1 MSAGRLMSQPKKD
14 NTVETIIAHYMDD
27 RAVKLTPTQ
36 NEQKQRCEAAFT
48 MLIWG
53 HTITQVVKKLQGL
66 YKIKKSAA
74 YRTLA
79 DAELIFGS
87 VKKFNKDAWR
97 FIQIERKRR
106 HIHKCELEGRMDL
119 VVKLEEQIDKL
130 IGFDRDDLAFDP
142 EKLKSQNYDL
152 KISDAMQKAL
162 LQLIAKGPVD
172 MNNLEAEEIPYEP
185 VPDKA

>member
-1 MSAGRLMSQPKKD
+1 MSGGRLMAQPKKE
-14 NTVETIIAHYMDD
+14 NTVETIIAHYLDE
-27 RAVKLTPTQ
+27 RSIKLTPVQ
-36 NEQKQRCEAAFT
+36 DEQRQRCEAAFT

-53 HTITQVVKKLQGL
+53 HSITQVVKKLQSL

-142 EKLKSQNYDL
+142 EKLKAQNYDL
-152 KISDAMQKAL
+152 KISEAL
-162 LQLIAKGPVD
+162 QNALVNMINKGPVD
-172 MNNLEAEEIPYEP
+172 LNNLEAEEIPYEP
-185 VPDKA
+185 VQDKA